1 MRNVIKAI
9 LILNCMSILW
19 IVPYG
24 KGEPPTEKNTAIE
37 REILKVHKEM
47 MEAAENLDADEL
59 FSHVCDM
66 NKGVIIQ
73 DGRILMTHQEAL
85 DSTKQGFQG
94 LKGVS
99 YNYDHTHIT
108 VISPT
113 SVLWVADG
121 TTSASFMGD
130 GGEVSMAFSE
140 TIVFA
145 KKDGQ
150 WKVFHAHRSMPNP
163 Q

>member
-1 MRNVIKAI
+1 
-9 LILNCMSILW
+9 
-19 IVPYG
+19 VPNG
-24 KGEPPTEKNTAIE
+24 KGQTPTEKNTAIE
-37 REILKVHKEM
+37 REILRVHTEM
-47 MEAAENLDADEL
+47 MEAAENLDADKL

-66 NKGVIIQ
+66 NEGVIIQ
-73 DGRILMTHQEAL
+73 DGRILMTRQEAL
-85 DSTKQGFQG
+85 NSTKQDFQG

-99 YNYDHTHIT
+99 YNYDHKHIT

-113 SVLWVADG
+113 AVLWVADG

-130 GGEVSMAFSE
+130 GGEVSIAFSE

-145 KKDGQ
+145 KKDGE
-150 WKVFHAHRSMPNP
+150 WKVFHAHRSIPNS